1 MSRKLI
7 GNGFK
12 CVKELSKFDEC
23 QYKYNTGYIFE
34 VDVEYPK
41 NLFNLHRDLPFLPKR
56 NKIKKCNKFVSNIH
70 EKKNYVVHINA
81 LKQTLNH
88 GLIPKKIPK
97 VIKFNIYIH
106 KKKWLKPYID
116 MNTKLR
122 TEAKIDF
129 EKDIFKLMNNAVLP
143 KTRGKVR
150 KHKDIKLVTADKRRN
165 QLASKPNYHTT
176 KYISENLMAT
186 EMKKTKVK
194 MNKPIYLGMSIKY
207 Q

>member
-12 CVKELSKFDEC
+12 WVKELSKFDAC
-23 QYKYNTGYIFE
+23 QYKYNTRYIFE

-88 GLIPKKIPK
+88 GLIPKKVPK
-97 VIKFNIYIH
+97 VIKFNIYIY
-106 KKKWLKPYID
+106 KKS
-116 MNTKLR
+116 
-122 TEAKIDF
+122 
-129 EKDIFKLMNNAVLP
+129 
-143 KTRGKVR
+143 G
-150 KHKDIKLVTADKRRN
+150 
-165 QLASKPNYHTT
+165 
-176 KYISENLMAT
+176 
-186 EMKKTKVK
+186 
-194 MNKPIYLGMSIKY
+194 
-207 Q
+207 